1 MQTNFLKLPFFFSK
15 YCEKNEKQISLSQYK
30 ILTSKQWELLFVMV
44 ILIHI
49 FFNIRNVINQDT
61 TGVVKYEALVKQ
73 IIERIFDG
81 SKAELE
87 DIEFRSHGIKDFL
100 KTGFG

>member
-1 MQTNFLKLPFFFSK
+1 M
-15 YCEKNEKQISLSQYK
+15 
-30 ILTSKQWELLFVMV
+30 
-44 ILIHI
+44 
-49 FFNIRNVINQDT
+49 
-61 TGVVKYEALVKQ
+61 GVVKYECLVIQ

-81 SKAELE
+81 SKTELE